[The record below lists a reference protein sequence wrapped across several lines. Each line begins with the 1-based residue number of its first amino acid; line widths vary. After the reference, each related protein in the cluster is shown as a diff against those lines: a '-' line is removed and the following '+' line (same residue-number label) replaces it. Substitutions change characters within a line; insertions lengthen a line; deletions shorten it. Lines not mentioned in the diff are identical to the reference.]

1 MLRVPPPGA
10 GLLLWLEGPP
20 AFSRDNFLP
29 LPSPNLDG
37 AILVP
42 PPAAPLGFS
51 GMRGGV
57 PVKLPLGPLP
67 QLRANANKRP
77 APVAPS
83 SSPVGIAGKVRI
95 SPVD

>member
-1 MLRVPPPGA
+1 MYVARGA
-10 GLLLWLEGPP
+10 KQQRSPKYSPKQG
-20 AFSRDNFLP
+20 
-29 LPSPNLDG
+29 PNLDG